1 MSTIM
6 REYVMPLIQ
15 ASRKLYRRKLRGVFT
30 YILCMAGLLLC
41 YELFINR
48 KVHRPVMNLCKSKP
62 KRRVGGMPDV
72 AKEERVARLEQM
84 LKKNK
89 EERLKATAKFIEN
102 TNAKKVEDD
111 QT

>member
-1 MSTIM
+1 
-6 REYVMPLIQ
+6 
-15 ASRKLYRRKLRGVFT
+15 
-30 YILCMAGLLLC
+30 
-41 YELFINR
+41 
-48 KVHRPVMNLCKSKP
+48 
-62 KRRVGGMPDV
+62 MPDV